1 MNDLDLATELADL
14 ADSISYRHFVAQD
27 FTVETKPDLTPVTE
41 CDRAVEAAIVDR
53 LKRERP
59 DDSVLGEEF
68 GSHGT
73 SPRRWIIDPID
84 GTKNYVRGVP
94 IRATLISLYDGQT
107 PLLGVISVPALGRR
121 WWAEAGHGAFT
132 SALGEPARQI
142 HVSAVDSLED
152 ASMSYASLS
161 GWKQLGV
168 LDEFLDLCDSLWRTR
183 GYGDFYSYMLLAEGA
198 VDLAGEPEWN
208 STIWARWSR
217 SFSKRAEPSPTPPES
232 TVPSAATLSPA
243 TPGCTNLPLIGL
255 AESHPRRFAP
265 TRRPEYEQP
274 PRIR

>member
-14 ADSISYRHFVAQD
+14 ADSISYHHFVAQD

-41 CDRAVEAAIVDR
+41 CDRAVEAAIVDGI
-53 LKRERP
+53 KRERP

-94 IRATLISLYDGQT
+94 IWATLISLYDGQT
-107 PLLGVISVPALGRR
+107 PVLGMVSAPALGRR
-121 WWAEAGHGAFT
+121 WWAEAGQGAFT

-161 GWKQLGV
+161 GWKQLGI
-168 LDEFLDLCDSLWRTR
+168 LDEFLGLCDSLWRTR

-198 VDLAGEPEWN
+198 VDLACEPELELYDMGALTPIVLEAGGTFTNTAGIAGPFGGNALASN
-208 STIWARWSR
+208 S
-217 SFSKRAEPSPTPPES
+217 KLHES
-232 TVPSAATLSPA
+232 ALDRLGRVAPA
-243 TPGCTNLPLIGL
+243 SVRTD
-255 AESHPRRFAP
+255 AQA
-265 TRRPEYEQP
+265 
-274 PRIR
+274 